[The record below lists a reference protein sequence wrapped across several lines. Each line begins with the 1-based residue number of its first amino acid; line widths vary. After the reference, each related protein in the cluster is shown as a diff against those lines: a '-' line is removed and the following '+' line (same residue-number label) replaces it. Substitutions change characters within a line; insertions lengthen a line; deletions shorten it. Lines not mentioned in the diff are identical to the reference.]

1 LAKTKKASYN
11 NVEGIFLNYEQ
22 AWNIFEQTGNVEA
35 YLLYLQL
42 KSEANQRRQTPEEM
56 PGEPYLTD

>member
-1 LAKTKKASYN
+1 M
-11 NVEGIFLNYEQ
+11 NYEQ

-42 KSEANQRRQTPEEM
+42 KAEAQQRRQTPEEM
-56 PGEPYLTD
+56 PDEPYLTD

>member
-1 LAKTKKASYN
+1 M
-11 NVEGIFLNYEQ
+11 NYEQ

-42 KSEANQRRQTPEEM
+42 KSEAQQRRRTPEEM
-56 PGEPYLTD
+56 PGEPYLSD

>member
-1 LAKTKKASYN
+1 M
-11 NVEGIFLNYEQ
+11 NYQQ
-22 AWNIFEQTGNVEA
+22 AWNIFEQTGSVEA

-42 KSEANQRRQTPEEM
+42 KSEVQQRQRVTDDM